1 MHEQQTG
8 LLATRVAVG
17 MLLVIQVLHGVRP
30 SASEFERSYWLVT
43 YEHGF
48 IRRGLGGE
56 ALRHLAAGPDETA
69 LGIAVHL
76 TSWLPAVLLVLLCVR
91 LLAQTDRTA
100 HLLALLLAASPVA
113 LLSVLDKHRPDQVG
127 LALLVAL
134 VLARGRGWAVVVLS
148 LLLGLAVLMHEGSLV
163 MFGVFALPVLV
174 ARGERSEWI
183 RGILFFVPA
192 GVATLAVL
200 VAGRANDSQV
210 AALLE
215 APRTTA
221 LLQQPGNPD
230 LSILPYLGDSLRD
243 SMGHIAALPAE
254 KVTIMLVWGALVA
267 GLHVALLAHA
277 RVRVGAYL
285 PWVLPLVGLAV
296 LHATGVDWQRWVAS
310 SLLATMVVLAGRA
323 PSATR
328 AAWRPIPL
336 AWWLVALYLVSRPA
350 APSVAWRTGWE
361 GFWTFWLWPVLG

>member
-17 MLLVIQVLHGVRP
+17 VLLVAQVLHGVRP
-30 SASEFERSYWLVT
+30 GASQFERSYWLVT

-48 IRRGLGGE
+48 VRRGLGGE
-56 ALRHLAAGPDETA
+56 VLRRLTAGPDETA

-76 TSWLPAVLLVLLCVR
+76 TSWLPAVLLVVLCVR
-91 LLAQTDRTA
+91 LLAQNDRTA

-127 LALLVAL
+127 LALLAAL
-134 VLARGRGWAVVVLS
+134 VLARGRRWAGVVVS
-148 LLLGLAVLMHEGSLV
+148 LLLGLAVLVHEGSLV
-163 MFGVFALPVLV
+163 MFGVFALPALV
-174 ARGERSEWI
+174 ARGERSEWV
-183 RGILFFVPA
+183 RGTAFFVPA
-192 GVATLAVL
+192 GVAALAVL
-200 VAGRANDSQV
+200 VAGRASESQV
-210 AALLE
+210 TGLME

-221 LLQQPGNPD
+221 LLEQPRNPD

-243 SMGHIAALPAE
+243 SLGHIAGLPAE

-267 GLHVALLAHA
+267 GLHVALLACA
-277 RVRVGAYL
+277 RVRVGAHL
-285 PWVLPLVGLAV
+285 PWALALMGLLV

-310 SLLATMVVLAGRA
+310 ALLATMVVLAGRA
-323 PSATR
+323 PRATR
-328 AAWRPIPL
+328 ATWSPIPVP
-336 AWWLVALYLVSRPA
+336 WWLVAVYLASRPA

-361 GFWTFWLWPVLG
+361 GFWTFWLWPILR